1 MSGIGDVCDFC
12 EDPERDCKMCSL
24 ANPCLGCEDYDIRND
39 TCKSKG
45 GCCGEGKAEGGE
57 A

>member
-1 MSGIGDVCDFC
+1 MIELRDICDFC

-45 GCCGEGKAEGGE
+45 GCCGEGKETEG
-57 A
+57 